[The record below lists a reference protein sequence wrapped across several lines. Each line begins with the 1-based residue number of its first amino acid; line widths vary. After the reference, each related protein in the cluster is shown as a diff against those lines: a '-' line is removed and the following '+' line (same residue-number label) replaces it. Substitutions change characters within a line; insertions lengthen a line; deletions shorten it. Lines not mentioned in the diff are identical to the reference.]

1 LPVATDAPPVA
12 HWLLLYESYG
22 LPEPEHALLLTEAGA
37 ATVLPNL
44 VLDAGPALLST
55 AVFLIQ

>member
-1 LPVATDAPPVA
+1 M
-12 HWLLLYESYG
+12 
-22 LPEPEHALLLTEAGA
+22 LLTEAGA